1 MFVLRRMLLIINAAA
16 WYWALEFVHANPNL
30 WWLLIASC
38 LPLLLLTI
46 FDFTKRQLS
55 WRLAQ
60 FLILPVLFC
69 TAIFVFLMFIEN
81 VSVYR
86 LLGAGSAV
94 ALYLWLS
101 QVLNYHYFSGRYQ
114 AYTLESLSL
123 YLDIITIF
131 FLSGAFFAG
140 LVFFSANLFVVLP
153 VAAITYGLLSYQ
165 VFWSY
170 KFSWAQSWLLVL
182 VNTLVL
188 IEILAAL
195 SFGPMSFYVNALIL
209 TVIYYLI
216 TIISRDFLREE
227 LSRRRIVSYAILSAI
242 IIILLFLTA
251 QWS

>member
-1 MFVLRRMLLIINAAA
+1 MFILRRLLLILNAVI
-16 WYWALEFVHANPNL
+16 WCWGLEIIRANPNL
-30 WWLLIASC
+30 WWLLLASA
-38 LPLLLLTI
+38 LPLLLLTV

-69 TAIFVFLMFIEN
+69 TAVFIFLMFIEN
-81 VSVYR
+81 VGVYR
-86 LLGAGSAV
+86 VLGAFSAV
-94 ALYLWLS
+94 ALYMWLS

-140 LVFFSANLFVVLP
+140 LVFFSVNLFLVLP
-153 VAAITYGLLSYQ
+153 VAAVTFGLLSYQ

-170 KFSWAQSWLLVL
+170 KFSWAQSWLLIF

-188 IEILAAL
+188 VEILAAL

-209 TVIYYLI
+209 TIIYYLI

-227 LSRRRIVSYAILSAI
+227 LSRRRVVSYAILSAI